1 MSDAPAKQHENQ
13 TENKLLHQK
22 CEGHGAL
29 VKSFWMD
36 RVVGMNSCLDW
47 ERNWRPQEKSH
58 LYSFAIGGAG
68 KWVNS
73 LAELR
78 GQEQF

>member
-1 MSDAPAKQHENQ
+1 MSDAPAKQHESQ

-36 RVVGMNSCLDW
+36 RVVGMNSCLAW
-47 ERNWRPQEKSH
+47 
-58 LYSFAIGGAG
+58 
-68 KWVNS
+68 
-73 LAELR
+73 
-78 GQEQF
+78 GQERLGEELETARKVKSLQFCYWGGRKMG